1 MLRQLPCV
9 ALAASLTAAG
19 CFSDA
24 PVGTA
29 GGPGS
34 TGGSATTSE
43 AGTGGSGG
51 ITATGTDPSD
61 SGTTSSGSDSGGTT
75 QGTDT
80 GLETTGSGSDSCS
93 NSGRPRPT
101 VCPTFF
107 DAFDDETEDPLWR
120 QSFGASTTEVGGEL
134 VIAVTG
140 EQNDQYVTMVV
151 LPEDG
156 GLAEGTM
163 RVELGTT
170 PVEVGVRT
178 TLWVQPLSN
187 DGRISYN
194 LVDRG
199 SGLRLEAR
207 ITPEVGSPQVLDAL
221 DWEAATMNWLQL
233 REAQGMLYFETSSD
247 GVTFETFYEM
257 TTPFDVS
264 SAEVGF
270 AGHNDLPLPVDV
282 EVSVRTF
289 EFICG

>member
-1 MLRQLPCV
+1 MLRQLPRV
-9 ALAASLTAAG
+9 ALVASLTAVG

-24 PVGTA
+24 PVGTG

-34 TGGSATTSE
+34 TGGSGTTSE
-43 AGTGGSGG
+43 AGTAGSGG
-51 ITATGTDPSD
+51 ITATSTDLSD

-75 QGTDT
+75 EGTDT
-80 GLETTGSGSDSCS
+80 GSETTGSDSGSD
-93 NSGRPRPT
+93 SGRPRRT

-107 DAFDDETEDPLWR
+107 DAFDDEIEDPLWR

-140 EQNDQYVTMVV
+140 KQNDQYVTMVV

-156 GLAEGTM
+156 GLAEGTI